1 MKWGG
6 KVWYGGECY
15 YFNPHMV
22 ALLILSISLQQ
33 LFLFFFSPQRKILL
47 TADDDDDDEFFLSF
61 FLSFHLFILNIK

>member
-47 TADDDDDDEFFLSF
+47 TADDDEFFLSF
-61 FLSFHLFILNIK
+61 FSFIYLEY